1 MDVSAKLR
9 FLRHTPRKTR
19 LIADMVRGVDA
30 DKALAVL
37 SFDPHHPARD
47 VKKLIESAVANA
59 KHNFQLDTA
68 NLYVK
73 EIRVDGGPALKRMFP
88 RAMGRAAPI
97 KRRTSHVTVIL
108 GERVARSRKTRG
120 EEKVIEKK

>member
-1 MDVSAKLR
+1 MDVKAHLR

-19 LIADMVRGVDA
+19 LVADLVRGVDA
-30 DKALAVL
+30 DKALSTL

-59 KHNFQLDTA
+59 THNFQLEAA

-73 EIRVDGGPALKRMFP
+73 EIRVDGGPVLKRMFP
-88 RAMGRAAPI
+88 RAMGRGAPI
-97 KRRTSHVTVIL
+97 RRRTSHITVVL
-108 GERVARSRKTRG
+108 GERVARSKKK
-120 EEKVIEKK
+120 EEVKG